1 MIRLKN
7 IHDYIYYHTN
17 IFRNLGIRRTYSQ
30 MGEDLIVSYI
40 FKNLNIENPT
50 YIDIGASDPFVLSN
64 TALLY
69 KNGSCGVN
77 IEPDP
82 TLIGKFNRWRKRDVN
97 LNMGVTDTDGEMT
110 LHIMS
115 HSTLNTFS
123 HSEALKLEDK
133 KLAKIKNTVK
143 VSTRSINS
151 IIKEYCNDE
160 FPAFFSL
167 DVEGYELPILKAI
180 DWNNNYPKVICCET
194 LDFCTGNRDTDLID
208 LIMDA
213 GYNIAADTLINTI
226 FLHNTLKL
234 V

>member
-1 MIRLKN
+1 MIGLKN
-7 IHDYIYYHTN
+7 INDYIYYHTN

-50 YIDIGASDPFVLSN
+50 YIDIGASDPFALSN

-69 KNGSCGVN
+69 KNGSRGVN

-82 TLIGKFNRWRKRDVN
+82 TLIGKFKRWRKRDTN
-97 LNMGVTDTDGEMT
+97 LNIGITDTDGEMI

-115 HSTLNTFS
+115 QSTLNTFS
-123 HSEALKLEDK
+123 HAEALKLENK
-133 KLAKIKNTVK
+133 KLAKIKSTVK
-143 VSTRSINS
+143 VPTRTINS
-151 IIKEYCNDE
+151 VIKEYCGNE
-160 FPAFFSL
+160 FPDFLSL

-194 LDFCTGNRDTDLID
+194 LDFCAGGRDTDLID
-208 LIMDA
+208 LIVKA
-213 GYNIAADTLINTI
+213 GYSIAADTLINTI
-226 FLHNTLKL
+226 FLHNTLELK
-234 V
+234 